1 MGEKAFSI
9 IQMGQQAAFGTA
21 VAATRKLM
29 CKLDPGEDR
38 TPKFPNDPLGNRARS
53 ARAVVDQIHAGNIQL
68 TTPEGGY
75 FQLLPLLFSMGLKGG
90 VTPVEQTT
98 DQDDYLWNFTP
109 DLEGDNSPVPVTLE
123 YGDDT
128 QAYEIQDVL
137 ARRYVIE
144 GNVGEDQ
151 SVSVTMEGF
160 GKQIDPTT
168 FTPSLP
174 DPAIAHMSANMIKLY
189 IDADWASLG
198 GTLKNGLLRKYRIEI
213 LTGVHPKFWGQGV
226 KTMTG
231 FDESYID
238 LAASFTFEG
247 NADADTLF
255 DASQAGTKKAF
266 RLLIE
271 GNQIGTGENQSL
283 TIDFFGM
290 FEKVI
295 PLGEEKDGNNLHT
308 AMFHGISDQQ
318 ATPHLLG
325 VNVITDIAAIN
336 PA

>member
-9 IQMGQQAAFGTA
+9 IQSGQQAAFGTA

-29 CKLDPGEDR
+29 GKLDPGEDR
-38 TPKFPNDPLGNRARS
+38 KPKFPNDPLGNRARA
-53 ARAVVDQIHAGNIQL
+53 ARVEVDQIHADNIQF

-90 VTPVEQTT
+90 VTPVEQTV

-109 DLEGDNSPVPVTLE
+109 DLEGNNSPVPATLE

-151 SVSVTMEGF
+151 AVSITMEGF
-160 GKQIDPTT
+160 GKEIIPTT
-168 FTPSLP
+168 FTPSLA
-174 DPAIAHMSANMIKLY
+174 DPAIAHMSANMVKFY
-189 IDADWASLG
+189 IDSAWANLG
-198 GTLKNGLLRKYRIEI
+198 NTIKNGLLRKYRVEI

-231 FDESYID
+231 FAESYID
-238 LAASFTFEG
+238 VAASFTFEG

-255 DASQAGTKKAF
+255 DAYQARTAKAI
-266 RLLIE
+266 RLVIE
-271 GNQIGTGENQSL
+271 GLQIGTGENHSS
-283 TIDFFGM
+283 TYDIYGF
-290 FEKVI
+290 FEKVV
-295 PLGEEKDGNNLHT
+295 PLDEEKDGNNLHT
-308 AMFHGISDQQ
+308 ALFHGVSDQL

-325 VNVITDIAAIN
+325 VNVITDLASIN